1 VVPRLLAFLLLL
13 TGCATTPRPAAEGP
27 LASITLEQARTPAA
41 AGAKVRWG
49 GEILEVRPGKGETCF
64 EVLARDLSGS
74 GRPKDT
80 DSSQGRFIACAPGFY
95 DPAVYSRGRE
105 LTFTGTVMSPE
116 QGKIGE
122 HAYVFP
128 RLAADG
134 LYLWPKR
141 DYLPP
146 AAYYDPWFGWY
157 DPLFPHPFYRHRW
170 PYRYYG
176 W

>member
-1 VVPRLLAFLLLL
+1 VLRSFLVFLLLA
-13 TGCATTPRPAAEGP
+13 GCATTPRPAAEGP
-27 LASITLEQARTPAA
+27 LASITPAEGRTPEA

-49 GEILEVRPGKGETCF
+49 GEILEVRPGKAETCF
-64 EVLARDLSGS
+64 EVLARELSAS
-74 GRPKDT
+74 GRPRET

-105 LTFTGTVMSPE
+105 LTFTGTVMAPE

-128 RLAADG
+128 RLAVDQ

-141 DYLPP
+141 EYLQPR
-146 AAYYDPWFGWY
+146 YYDPWFGWY
-157 DPLFPHPFYRHRW
+157 DPLYPHPFYRYRW
-170 PYRYYG
+170 PYRYP
-176 W
+176 WW